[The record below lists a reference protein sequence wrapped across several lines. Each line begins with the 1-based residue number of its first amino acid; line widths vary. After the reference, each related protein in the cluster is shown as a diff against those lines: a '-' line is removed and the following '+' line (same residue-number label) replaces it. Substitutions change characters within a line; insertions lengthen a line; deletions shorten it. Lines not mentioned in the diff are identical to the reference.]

1 MADVEVEVGV
11 TLRPST
17 ITAAELASIQPGDV
31 IRLDHR
37 VDEPVIGRLGG
48 TQIFTAR
55 AGRHGRRRAVQ
66 ILEWRQP

>member
-1 MADVEVEVGV
+1 MVSG
-11 TLRPST
+11 
-17 ITAAELASIQPGDV
+17 AELAIIQPGDV
-31 IRLDHR
+31 IRLEHR

-48 TQIFTAR
+48 TEIFTAR